1 MTQGKINVA
10 FSKICELYRIKG
22 LPFSLSSR
30 LFNMKKR
37 LEPFVEHYTEQEH
50 NLLADRNALNPDG
63 TIRQDVPQ
71 DEVIAI
77 NMELFNMRATEV
89 EWKGEPLTIQLT
101 DELAD
106 KLGVTGE
113 LMEQLDGIVTFEGVE
128 E

>member
-10 FSKICELYRIKG
+10 FSKLCELYRIKG

-50 NLLADRNALNPDG
+50 NLLADRNALNADG
-63 TIRQDVPQ
+63 TIRQDMPQ

-77 NMELFNMRATEV
+77 NMELFDMRATEV
-89 EWKGEPLTIQLT
+89 EWNGEPLTIQLT

-113 LMEQLDGIVTFEGVE
+113 LMEQLDGIVTVEGVE

>member
-1 MTQGKINVA
+1 MTQAKINTA
-10 FSKICELYRIKG
+10 FVKVCELYRIKG
-22 LPFSLSSR
+22 LPFIVSR
-30 LFNMKKR
+30 GLFMLKGK
-37 LEPFVEHYTEQEH
+37 LEPFVAHYSEQEH

-77 NMELFNMRATEV
+77 NMELFDMRATEV

-113 LMEQLDGIVTFEGVE
+113 LMEQLDGIVTFEEVE

>member
-10 FSKICELYRIKG
+10 FTIVCNLYRIKG
-22 LPFSLSSR
+22 LQYMLSR
-30 LFNMKKR
+30 DLFLLKKK

-50 NLLADRNALNPDG
+50 NLLVDRDALNPDG
-63 TIRQDVPQ
+63 TIRQDMPQ
-71 DEVIAI
+71 DEVIDI
-77 NMELFNMRATEV
+77 NMELFDMRATEV
-89 EWKGEPLTIQLT
+89 EWNEEPLTIQLT

>member
-50 NLLADRNALNPDG
+50 NLLADRNALNADG

-77 NMELFNMRATEV
+77 NMELFDMRATEV

>member
-10 FSKICELYRIKG
+10 FNIVCNLYRIKG
-22 LPFSLSSR
+22 LQYTLSR
-30 LFNMKKR
+30 DLFMLKKR

-50 NLLADRNALNPDG
+50 NLLADRNALNADG
-63 TIRQDVPQ
+63 TIRQDMPQ

-77 NMELFNMRATEV
+77 NMELFDMRATEV
-89 EWKGEPLTIQLT
+89 EWKEEPLMIRLT
-101 DELAD
+101 NELAD

>member
-10 FSKICELYRIKG
+10 FNIVCNLYRIKG
-22 LPFSLSSR
+22 LQYTLSR
-30 LFNMKKR
+30 DLFMLKKR

-63 TIRQDVPQ
+63 TIRQDMPQ

-77 NMELFNMRATEV
+77 NMKLFDMRATEV
-89 EWKGEPLTIQLT
+89 EWKEEPLMIRLT
-101 DELAD
+101 NELAD

>member
-10 FSKICELYRIKG
+10 FSIVCNLYRIKG
-22 LPFSLSSR
+22 LQYTLSR
-30 LFNMKKR
+30 DLFLLKKK

-50 NLLADRNALNPDG
+50 NLLVDRDALNPDG
-63 TIRQDVPQ
+63 TIRQDMPQ
-71 DEVIAI
+71 DDVIDI
-77 NMELFNMRATEV
+77 NMELFDMRATRV
-89 EWKGEPLTIQLT
+89 EWEEEPLKIRLT

-113 LMEQLDGIVTFEGVE
+113 LMEQLDGIITFEGGE